1 MQAVLKIDFGGVC
14 AYPEPAYISFWSLI
28 MVDSTSSPR
37 VVTRFAPSPT
47 GYLHIGGART
57 ALFNWLLAKKTGGKF
72 ILRIEDTDLKRNTP
86 TATQQ
91 VIDDLRWLGITWDEG
106 PEVDG
111 PNGPY
116 FQSQRRDIYD
126 KYIRKLL
133 DMGRAYYCFETGEEL
148 EKLRKQA
155 EAQKKGFVYQRPAVF
170 PTKAE
175 AEKAKAEGKSVTIR
189 FAMPEGT
196 IVIDDIVR
204 GEVSFNTAELGD
216 FIIIKSDGFP
226 TYNFAC
232 VIDDHLM
239 GITHVIRGQEH
250 LMNTPGQQALWEA
263 LGFDNPPKYA
273 HMSVTI
279 SESGGKLSKRERPQ
293 TLRKEINTRIAN
305 LFGGPKLG
313 QTGSSGLSKETWLES
328 LAKYGKISVD
338 ELNNF
343 LSGEISLD
351 VPAAEAIAKNL
362 GVELPEINV
371 VDFFKSGYI
380 PEAMVN
386 FLALLGWSPGDGRE
400 IVPLDELIQS
410 FDITRLT
417 KSNSLFDR
425 GKLVACNT
433 EHIKMLFNSSDRY
446 KLIEH
451 FNKYLLA
458 IHSPIP
464 HDLNVVKQHNLLL
477 RLIIICEGARTLAD
491 IEHKC
496 RFLFIPDDKI
506 EYDEKAVQKV
516 LLKDNGLA
524 MLKLVREKLAAM
536 PELTEQGIEDMLR
549 ALAEEHKVGLGKV
562 AQPLRVAITGST
574 ISPPIFDS
582 VQLLGKE
589 KTLVRIDNTLKKFA
603 GK

>member
-1 MQAVLKIDFGGVC
+1 MSDKI
-14 AYPEPAYISFWSLI
+14 
-28 MVDSTSSPR
+28 
-37 VVTRFAPSPT
+37 VTRFAPSPT

-57 ALFNWLLAKKTGGKF
+57 ALFNWLLARKTGGTF

-91 VIDDLRWLGITWDEG
+91 VISDLKWLGITWDEG
-106 PEVDG
+106 PEVEG

-126 KYIRKLL
+126 KYVKQLL
-133 DMGRAYYCFETGEEL
+133 DQGRAYYCFETSEEL

-155 EAQKKGFVYQRPAVF
+155 EKEKKGFVYQRPEVL
-170 PTKAE
+170 PTE
-175 AEKAKAEGKSVTIR
+175 ADVEKAKAAGKPVTIR

-196 IVIDDIVR
+196 IVINDIVR

-250 LMNTPGQQALWEA
+250 LMNTPGQQALFEA
-263 LGFDNPPKYA
+263 LGFDNPPQYA

-293 TLRKEINTRIAN
+293 TLRKAIKAQPDIDLNTLAVIGN
-305 LFGGPKLG
+305 ITLEEFGAF
-313 QTGSSGLSKETWLES
+313 
-328 LAKYGKISVD
+328 LAGDSVP
-338 ELNNF
+338 
-343 LSGEISLD
+343 D
-351 VPAAEAIAKNL
+351 VPAIEAMAKYV
-362 GVELPEINV
+362 GISLPEINV

-386 FLALLGWSPGDGRE
+386 FLALLGWSPADGRE

-433 EHIKMLFNSSDRY
+433 EHLKMLP
-446 KLIEH
+446 KEKALAH
-451 FNKYLLA
+451 FKAYLKVVD
-458 IHSPIP
+458 SPA
-464 HDLNVVKQHNLLL
+464 VKADDETLL
-477 RLIIICEGARTLAD
+477 RFIKICEGARTLAD
-491 IEHKC
+491 IEHKT
-496 RFLFIPDDKI
+496 RFLFTADDRI
-506 EYDEKAVQKV
+506 EYNEKAVQKV

-524 MLKLVREKLAAM
+524 MLKLVRDKLAEM
-536 PELTEQGIEDMLR
+536 QELTEQGIEDMLR
-549 ALAEEHKVGLGKV
+549 SLAEVQKVGLGKV

-589 KTLVRIDNTLKKFA
+589 KTLTRIDNTLKKF
-603 GK
+603 GV